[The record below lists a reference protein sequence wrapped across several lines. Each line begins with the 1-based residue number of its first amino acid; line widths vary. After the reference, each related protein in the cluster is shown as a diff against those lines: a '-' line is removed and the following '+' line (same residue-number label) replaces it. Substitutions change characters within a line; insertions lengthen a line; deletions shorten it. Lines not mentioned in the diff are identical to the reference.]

1 MDSVFI
7 KKYAHLLLNYCMEL
21 SAGQK
26 LLVSTTTLAL
36 PLVSELFIQC
46 QKMGV
51 IMETILEW
59 EGKSADFN
67 EVGNEAQA
75 SYINPLYKEAM
86 TPLKDIWLSVRP
98 LKSPDLLAPTLHCI
112 R

>member
-1 MDSVFI
+1 
-7 KKYAHLLLNYCMEL
+7 MEL

-36 PLVSELFIQC
+36 PLVSELYIQC

-75 SYINPLYKEAM
+75 SFYPSIFLDRQKPKISY
-86 TPLKDIWLSVRP
+86 W
-98 LKSPDLLAPTLHCI
+98 
-112 R
+112 